1 MIVVSNSSPLFYLYL
16 LGRLD
21 LLQKLYTE
29 IWIPNAVYREMV
41 LQAKDKDRAQ
51 AIDNAKWISLTVLKS
66 SSKVIDLCRKTGL
79 DRGEAEAICLAFEK
93 KADIVL
99 IDERDGR
106 EYAESQGLYVMGVV
120 GVLLTA
126 KTAKLLPK
134 IKADLD
140 KLRTTN
146 FRMSYQ
152 LYEYALTQAGELT
165 P

>member
-41 LQAKDKDRAQ
+41 LRGKDKGRAQ
-51 AIDNAKWISLTVLKS
+51 AIDNAKWINLTVLKS
-66 SSKVIDLCRKTGL
+66 SSKATDLCRKTGL
-79 DRGEAEAICLAFEK
+79 DRGESETICLAFEK

-99 IDERDGR
+99 IDERDAR
-106 EYAESQGLYVMGVV
+106 EYAENQGLYVMGVV
-120 GVLLTA
+120 GILLTA
-126 KTAKLLPK
+126 KAGKFLSK
-134 IKADLD
+134 IKPDLE

-146 FRMSYQ
+146 FRMSHQ
-152 LYEYALTQAGELT
+152 LYEYALKKAKE
-165 P
+165 